1 MPDVSLTDAQ
11 AARLLA
17 LAQQLDP
24 PQTLA
29 QFIDL
34 GQPCDVR
41 GMSGHPALTRSGSD
55 NALYGFATSPLQY
68 WAYQPVEEVYSLSR
82 PVQAAWR

>member
-68 WAYQPVEEVYSLSR
+68 WAYARGPWCPWWSR
-82 PVQAAWR
+82 